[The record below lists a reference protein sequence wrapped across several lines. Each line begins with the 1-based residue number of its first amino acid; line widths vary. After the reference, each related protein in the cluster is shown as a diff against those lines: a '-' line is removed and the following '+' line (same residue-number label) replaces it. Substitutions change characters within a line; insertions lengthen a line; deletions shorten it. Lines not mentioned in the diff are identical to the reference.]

1 MPRPQKCR
9 RICNVPQ
16 TDSFRPEKHR
26 GEIPIIMTVDEYEVI
41 RLVDLEEKT
50 HEQCALQMDISRSTV
65 QEIYENARRKLAACI
80 VYGRKLVIAG
90 GNYRVCDGRENCRCE
105 LKCRQADNN
114 KRTALKN
121 RNRGGFTMKIAV
133 PYENGQIFQ
142 HFGKTE
148 QFKLYDVADGK
159 IIGEQVVGT
168 MGAGHGALAGFLKNA
183 QADVLICGGIGG
195 GAQMAMQEA
204 GITLYGGNSGS
215 ADEAVQA
222 FLAQSLVQNE
232 NPTCDHH
239 HEHGEGHSCE
249 DHGCG
254 SHSCGNH

>member
-1 MPRPQKCR
+1 MARPQKCR

-142 HFGKTE
+142 HFGHTE
-148 QFKLYDVADGK
+148 RFKFYETDNTEIVK
-159 IIGEQVVGT
+159 SEIIETAGS
-168 MGAGHGALAGFLKNA
+168 GHGALAGFLMKHG
-183 QADVLICGGIGG
+183 ADTLICGGIGG
-195 GAQMAMQEA
+195 GAQTALAEA
-204 GITLYGGNSGS
+204 GIRLYGGVSGD
-215 ADEAVQA
+215 ADTAVTE
-222 FLAQSLVQNE
+222 LLSGKLNYNPDVQ
-232 NPTCDHH
+232 CSH
-239 HEHGEGHSCE
+239 HEHHGENNS
-249 DHGCG
+249 CG
-254 SHSCGNH
+254 SHSCGNKGCH

>member
-114 KRTALKN
+114 KRTELKN
-121 RNRGGFTMKIAV
+121 GNRGGFTMKIAV

-142 HFGKTE
+142 HFGHTE
-148 QFKLYDVADGK
+148 RFKFYETDNTEIVNSE
-159 IIGEQVVGT
+159 IIETAGS
-168 MGAGHGALAGFLKNA
+168 GHGALAGFLMKHG
-183 QADVLICGGIGG
+183 ADTLICGGIGG
-195 GAQMAMQEA
+195 GAQTALAEA
-204 GITLYGGNSGS
+204 GIRLYGGVSGD
-215 ADEAVQA
+215 ADTAVTE
-222 FLAQSLVQNE
+222 LLSGKLNYNPDVQ
-232 NPTCDHH
+232 CSH
-239 HEHGEGHSCE
+239 HEHHGENNS
-249 DHGCG
+249 CG
-254 SHSCGNH
+254 SHSCGNKGCH

>member
-1 MPRPQKCR
+1 MARPQKCR

-65 QEIYENARRKLAACI
+65 QEIYENARHKLAACI

-142 HFGKTE
+142 HFGHTE
-148 QFKLYDVADGK
+148 RFKFYETDNTEIVNSE
-159 IIGEQVVGT
+159 IIETAGS
-168 MGAGHGALAGFLKNA
+168 GHGALAGFLMKHG
-183 QADVLICGGIGG
+183 ADTLICGGIGG
-195 GAQMAMQEA
+195 GAQTALAEA
-204 GITLYGGNSGS
+204 GIRLYGGVSGD
-215 ADEAVQA
+215 ADTAVTE
-222 FLAQSLVQNE
+222 LLSGKLNYNPDVQ
-232 NPTCDHH
+232 CSH
-239 HEHGEGHSCE
+239 HEHHGENNS
-249 DHGCG
+249 CG
-254 SHSCGNH
+254 SHSCGNKGCH

>member
-1 MPRPQKCR
+1 MARPQKCR
-9 RICNVPQ
+9 RICKVPQ

-90 GNYRVCDGRENCRCE
+90 GNYRVCVGRENCRCE
-105 LKCRQADNN
+105 LKCRQADN
-114 KRTALKN
+114 KRTELKN

-142 HFGKTE
+142 HFGHTE
-148 QFKLYDVADGK
+148 RFKFYETDNTEIVNSE
-159 IIGEQVVGT
+159 IIETAGS
-168 MGAGHGALAGFLKNA
+168 GHGALAGFLMKHG
-183 QADVLICGGIGG
+183 ADTLICGGIGG
-195 GAQMAMQEA
+195 GAQTALAEA
-204 GITLYGGNSGS
+204 GIRLYGGVSGD
-215 ADEAVQA
+215 ADTAVTE
-222 FLAQSLVQNE
+222 LLSGKLNYNPDVQ
-232 NPTCDHH
+232 CSH
-239 HEHGEGHSCE
+239 HEHHGENNS
-249 DHGCG
+249 CG
-254 SHSCGNH
+254 SHSCGNKGCH

>member
-142 HFGKTE
+142 HFGHTE
-148 QFKLYDVADGK
+148 RFKFYETDNTEIVNSE
-159 IIGEQVVGT
+159 IIETAGS
-168 MGAGHGALAGFLKNA
+168 GHGALAGFLMKHG
-183 QADVLICGGIGG
+183 ADTLICGGIGG
-195 GAQMAMQEA
+195 GAQTALAEA
-204 GITLYGGNSGS
+204 GIRLYGGVSGD
-215 ADEAVQA
+215 ADTAVTE
-222 FLAQSLVQNE
+222 LLSGKLNYNPDVQ
-232 NPTCDHH
+232 CSH
-239 HEHGEGHSCE
+239 HEHHGENNSCGS
-249 DHGCG
+249 HGCG
-254 SHSCGNH
+254 NKGCH

>member
-1 MPRPQKCR
+1 MARPQKCR

-142 HFGKTE
+142 HFGHTE
-148 QFKLYDVADGK
+148 RFKFYETDNTEIVNSE
-159 IIGEQVVGT
+159 IIETAGS
-168 MGAGHGALAGFLKNA
+168 GHGALAGFLMKHG
-183 QADVLICGGIGG
+183 ADTLICGGIGG
-195 GAQMAMQEA
+195 GAQTALAEA
-204 GITLYGGNSGS
+204 GIRLYGGVSGD
-215 ADEAVQA
+215 ADTAVTE
-222 FLAQSLVQNE
+222 LLSGKLNYNPDVQ
-232 NPTCDHH
+232 CSH
-239 HEHGEGHSCE
+239 HEHHGENNS
-249 DHGCG
+249 CG
-254 SHSCGNH
+254 SHSCGNEGCH

>member
-1 MPRPQKCR
+1 MARPQKCR

-16 TDSFRPEKHR
+16 TDSFCPEKHS

-114 KRTALKN
+114 KRTESED
-121 RNRGGFTMKIAV
+121 RNKGGFIMKIAV

-142 HFGKTE
+142 HFGHTE
-148 QFKLYDVADGK
+148 SFKLYETDNAE
-159 IIGEQVVGT
+159 IIKSEIIETAGS
-168 MGAGHGALAGFLKNA
+168 GHGALAGFLMKHG
-183 QADVLICGGIGG
+183 ADTLICGGIGG
-195 GAQMAMQEA
+195 GAQTALAEA
-204 GITLYGGNSGS
+204 GIRLYGGVSGD
-215 ADEAVQA
+215 ADTAVTE
-222 FLAQSLVQNE
+222 LLSGKLNYNPDVQ
-232 NPTCDHH
+232 CSH
-239 HEHGEGHSCE
+239 HEHHGENNS
-249 DHGCG
+249 CG
-254 SHSCGNH
+254 SHSCGNKGCH

>member
-1 MPRPQKCR
+1 MARPQKCR

-65 QEIYENARRKLAACI
+65 QEIYGNARRKLAACI

-114 KRTALKN
+114 KRTELKN
-121 RNRGGFTMKIAV
+121 GNRGGFTMKIAV

-142 HFGKTE
+142 HFGHTE
-148 QFKLYDVADGK
+148 RFKFYETDNTEIVNSE
-159 IIGEQVVGT
+159 IIETAGS
-168 MGAGHGALAGFLKNA
+168 GHGALAGFLMKHG
-183 QADVLICGGIGG
+183 ADTLICGGIGG
-195 GAQMAMQEA
+195 GAQTALAEA
-204 GITLYGGNSGS
+204 GIRLYGGVSGD
-215 ADEAVQA
+215 ADTAVTE
-222 FLAQSLVQNE
+222 LLSGKLNYNPDVQ
-232 NPTCDHH
+232 CSH
-239 HEHGEGHSCE
+239 HEHHGENNS
-249 DHGCG
+249 CG
-254 SHSCGNH
+254 SHSCGNKGCH

>member
-1 MPRPQKCR
+1 MARPQKCR

-142 HFGKTE
+142 HFGHTE
-148 QFKLYDVADGK
+148 RFKFYETDNTEIVNSE
-159 IIGEQVVGT
+159 IIETAGS
-168 MGAGHGALAGFLKNA
+168 GHGALAGFLMKHG
-183 QADVLICGGIGG
+183 ADALICGGIGG
-195 GAQMAMQEA
+195 GAQTALAEA
-204 GITLYGGNSGS
+204 GIRLYGGVSGD
-215 ADEAVQA
+215 ADTAVTE
-222 FLAQSLVQNE
+222 LLSGKLNYNPDVQ
-232 NPTCDHH
+232 CSH
-239 HEHGEGHSCE
+239 HEHHGENNS
-249 DHGCG
+249 CG
-254 SHSCGNH
+254 SHSCGNKGCH

>member
-1 MPRPQKCR
+1 MARPQKCR

-16 TDSFRPEKHR
+16 TDSFCPEKHR

-114 KRTALKN
+114 KRIELKN
-121 RNRGGFTMKIAV
+121 RNRGGFIMKIAV

-142 HFGKTE
+142 HFGHTE
-148 QFKLYDVADGK
+148 RFKLYETDNAE
-159 IIGEQVVGT
+159 IIKSEIIETAGS
-168 MGAGHGALAGFLKNA
+168 GHGALAGFLMKHG
-183 QADVLICGGIGG
+183 ADTLICGGIGG
-195 GAQMAMQEA
+195 GAQTALAEA
-204 GITLYGGNSGS
+204 GIRLYGGVSGD
-215 ADEAVQA
+215 ADTAVTE
-222 FLAQSLVQNE
+222 LLSGKLNYNPDVQ
-232 NPTCDHH
+232 CSH
-239 HEHGEGHSCE
+239 HEHHGENNS
-249 DHGCG
+249 CG
-254 SHSCGNH
+254 SHSCGNKGCH

>member
-1 MPRPQKCR
+1 MARPQKCR

-114 KRTALKN
+114 KRTELKN

-142 HFGKTE
+142 HFGHTE
-148 QFKLYDVADGK
+148 RFKFYETDNTEVVNSE
-159 IIGEQVVGT
+159 IIETAGS
-168 MGAGHGALAGFLKNA
+168 GHGALAGFLMKHG
-183 QADVLICGGIGG
+183 ADTLICGGIGG
-195 GAQMAMQEA
+195 GAQTALAEA
-204 GITLYGGNSGS
+204 GIRLYGGVSGD
-215 ADEAVQA
+215 ADTAVTE
-222 FLAQSLVQNE
+222 LLSGKLNYNPDVQ
-232 NPTCDHH
+232 CSH
-239 HEHGEGHSCE
+239 HEHHGENNS
-249 DHGCG
+249 CG
-254 SHSCGNH
+254 SHSCGNKGCH

>member
-1 MPRPQKCR
+1 MARPQKCR
-9 RICNVPQ
+9 RICNAPQ

-142 HFGKTE
+142 HFGHTE
-148 QFKLYDVADGK
+148 RFKFYETDNTEIVNSE
-159 IIGEQVVGT
+159 IIETAGS
-168 MGAGHGALAGFLKNA
+168 GHGALAGFLMKHG
-183 QADVLICGGIGG
+183 ADTLICGGIGG
-195 GAQMAMQEA
+195 GAQTALAEA
-204 GITLYGGNSGS
+204 GIRLYGGVSGD
-215 ADEAVQA
+215 ADTAVTE
-222 FLAQSLVQNE
+222 LLSGKLNYNPDVQ
-232 NPTCDHH
+232 CSH
-239 HEHGEGHSCE
+239 HEHHGENNS
-249 DHGCG
+249 CG
-254 SHSCGNH
+254 SHSCGNKGCH